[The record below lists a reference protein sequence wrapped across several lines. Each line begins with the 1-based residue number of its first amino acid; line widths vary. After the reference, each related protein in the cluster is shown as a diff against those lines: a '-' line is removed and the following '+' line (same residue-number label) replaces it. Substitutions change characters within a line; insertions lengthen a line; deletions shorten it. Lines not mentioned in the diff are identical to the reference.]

1 MILRTKGVT
10 IGALGTKRHS
20 KEILRETLASQTL
33 AKLLVQVVYFGL
45 GVLASRGT
53 VFGGYSPFGVALAAA
68 APFPNIIAVT
78 AGTIVGSL
86 LPGAVNEGIRYLAA
100 ILATAA
106 IRWTLNDLKRLNKS
120 QLYAPIVAFVP
131 IFATGMAMSTA
142 SLITSTT
149 IVSNLTEAL
158 LSAGAAYFFTQTVKV
173 LSGSRGAAVLSAVKH
188 RQHR

>member
-86 LPGAVNEGIRYLAA
+86 LPGAVNEGDTLFGGNFSHSRYPVDAERSKKAEQKPAVCSL
-100 ILATAA
+100 L
-106 IRWTLNDLKRLNKS
+106 WL
-120 QLYAPIVAFVP
+120 LYR
-131 IFATGMAMSTA
+131 S
-142 SLITSTT
+142 SLP
-149 IVSNLTEAL
+149 VW
-158 LSAGAAYFFTQTVKV
+158 
-173 LSGSRGAAVLSAVKH
+173 R
-188 RQHR
+188 

>member
-68 APFPNIIAVT
+68 APFPNILAVT

-100 ILATAA
+100 I
-106 IRWTLNDLKRLNKS
+106 
-120 QLYAPIVAFVP
+120 
-131 IFATGMAMSTA
+131 
-142 SLITSTT
+142 
-149 IVSNLTEAL
+149 
-158 LSAGAAYFFTQTVKV
+158 
-173 LSGSRGAAVLSAVKH
+173 
-188 RQHR
+188 